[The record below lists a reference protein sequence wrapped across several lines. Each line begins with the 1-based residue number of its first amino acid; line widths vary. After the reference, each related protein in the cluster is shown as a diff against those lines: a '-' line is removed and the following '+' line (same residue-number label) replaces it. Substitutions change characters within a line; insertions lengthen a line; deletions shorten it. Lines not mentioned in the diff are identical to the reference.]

1 MLCGVMHSA
10 NICKW
15 LQEDSTEREGL
26 IGSHHLLQLIENNL
40 PWTQSVG
47 WGKGQRRIKGI
58 TDITDY
64 GQGKEGNI
72 SQTFQYPR
80 LDPCPQIIIIR
91 DRPIYRFTDI
101 FPDI

>member
-64 GQGKEGNI
+64 GQGKKA
-72 SQTFQYPR
+72 
-80 LDPCPQIIIIR
+80 
-91 DRPIYRFTDI
+91 I
-101 FPDI
+101 FHKHFNTQG

>member
-40 PWTQSVG
+40 P
-47 WGKGQRRIKGI
+47 
-58 TDITDY
+58 
-64 GQGKEGNI
+64 
-72 SQTFQYPR
+72 
-80 LDPCPQIIIIR
+80 
-91 DRPIYRFTDI
+91 
-101 FPDI
+101 